1 MCGLRRRHQAR
12 REAYLLI
19 RRYLKGFVVR
29 KEVNAELRERREE
42 VRVVQLQAMIRRASP
57 TELERMHQAAEKIQ
71 RSIYERIRQ
80 RREGREL
87 RAELAKLPRVVWQ
100 GYLKMKDLKA
110 NTASL

>member
-1 MCGLRRRHQAR
+1 
-12 REAYLLI
+12 
-19 RRYLKGFVVR
+19 
-29 KEVNAELRERREE
+29 
-42 VRVVQLQAMIRRASP
+42 MIRRASP